1 MHRLRCRHCRK
12 RATCFRPANPA
23 RSDWR
28 PGLIASR
35 GREAIGASLSPP
47 RLRSLKSQLIRS
59 SVSIPRFHFFCERN
73 WLARLNRN
81 RNKRVKT
88 RPFSFFDAHFGELCS
103 LVPVEVL
110 VHGVMLYLTP
120 NLLGHQARARLRIPL
135 WSPFGHHRGDRFLA
149 NESPSV
155 NEQRSALSDQ
165 QPAGTMKNGFYRL

>member
-1 MHRLRCRHCRK
+1 
-12 RATCFRPANPA
+12 
-23 RSDWR
+23 
-28 PGLIASR
+28 
-35 GREAIGASLSPP
+35 
-47 RLRSLKSQLIRS
+47 
-59 SVSIPRFHFFCERN
+59 
-73 WLARLNRN
+73 
-81 RNKRVKT
+81 T

-165 QPAGTMKNGFYRL
+165 QPAGTMKNGFNRLSRSPSADPPRPPRWSTLSCAGGAAQGASPRVAVPTGTGCRLWLG